1 MFVAVSASLWLTGR
15 VGVFL
20 RHDVAA
26 SPGADSRRATGVKG
40 LRVPEPGSRSAKL
53 IWSAS
58 LIAVMLVTGVIVA
71 QRTRRQI
78 HSEELE
84 ILQGVRKVC
93 KLATVELSLA
103 DYAKKTVPKT
113 VDLPF
118 TKEAVAYLFYSGI
131 VSAGFDVCEGPA
143 EISVNHATRQVRVSL
158 PPPRILSI
166 DILRFETVNEESGF
180 LNAIEPADR
189 NRWYAEARAALER
202 GALAG
207 GALERAQAHARE
219 LFAGFVERH
228 GYALVFGITEGGR

>member
-1 MFVAVSASLWLTGR
+1 
-15 VGVFL
+15 L

-26 SPGADSRRATGVKG
+26 TPGADCRRPTGVRR
-40 LRVPEPGSRSAKL
+40 LSVPAPGSRRAKL

-58 LIAVMLVTGVIVA
+58 LIAVMLVTGVMVA

-78 HSEELE
+78 RSEELQ
-84 ILQGVRKVC
+84 ILQGIRKVC
-93 KLATVELSLA
+93 KLSTVELSLA
-103 DYAKKTVPKT
+103 DYAKKTLPKA

-118 TKEAVAYLFYSGI
+118 TKEPVAYLFYSGI

-143 EISVNHATRQVRVSL
+143 EINVNHATRQVHITL

-166 DILRFETVNEESGF
+166 DILRFETINEESGF

-189 NRWYAEARAALER
+189 NRWYTEARAAIEH

-228 GYALVFGITEGGR
+228 GYTLVFGISEQGRGDR

>member
-1 MFVAVSASLWLTGR
+1 
-15 VGVFL
+15 L

-26 SPGADSRRATGVKG
+26 RPGVDSRRPTGMKR
-40 LRVPEPGSRSAKL
+40 LSVPEPGSRSAKL

-58 LIAVMLVTGVIVA
+58 LIAVMLVTGLMIA

-78 HSEELE
+78 RSEEVE

-93 KLATVELSLA
+93 KLSTVELTLA

-113 VDLPF
+113 IDLPF
-118 TKEAVAYLFYSGI
+118 TQEPVAYLFYSGI

-143 EISVNHATRQVRVSL
+143 EMSVNHATRQVHVTL

-166 DILRFETVNEESGF
+166 DVLRFETVNEQSGF
-180 LNAIEPADR
+180 LNAIAPADR
-189 NRWYAEARAALER
+189 NRWYTEARAALEH

-228 GYALVFGITEGGR
+228 GYTLVFGIAEADR